1 MNHLK
6 SFRLRTVL
14 FGFYDICSRGVG
26 LEWWRQLEQ
35 AVLGCF
41 RKVLKSI
48 TGPIYISCV
57 RNMSTFAGV
66 IGGLKPS
73 INEPSCKHSNRN
85 CHVRCLLHETR
96 TFHSDQQERVRWNM
110 KVGSYVKVVRNWHGQ
125 MITLKTS
132 FPCMGCVLYAWLGT
146 FVKLD
151 NLK

>member
-1 MNHLK
+1 MGFAKLKTVDGGGGKPDWFRFSWFTNIYIYTYDSWASWFNIIYPDMNHLK

-96 TFHSDQQERVRWNM
+96 TFHSDQQERVR
-110 KVGSYVKVVRNWHGQ
+110 
-125 MITLKTS
+125 
-132 FPCMGCVLYAWLGT
+132 
-146 FVKLD
+146 
-151 NLK
+151 